1 MRQKY
6 LWITEILWWIGS
18 LIIGVSIVL
27 PYYPK
32 LIVEVPFLI
41 PNIVLVVL
49 MIQCLRLTFFLNQS
63 PFPAHRWM
71 IFTLTFAFIP
81 ICMYTINHYSHMSQF
96 FESSSWMHSFSYLL
110 TLTEKSVLASY
121 IRAEFTLIAVIA
133 FISGITFSGRMVVTS
148 WRLLG
153 SRSRG

>member
-6 LWITEILWWIGS
+6 LWITEIVWWIGS
-18 LIIGVSIVL
+18 LIIGMVIVL

-49 MIQCLRLTFFLNQS
+49 MIQCFRLTFFLKQS
-63 PFPAHRWM
+63 PLPAHQWM

-81 ICMYTINHYSHMSQF
+81 ICMYTINHYSQMSQF

-121 IRAEFTLIAVIA
+121 IRTEFTLIAVMA
-133 FISGITFSGRMVVTS
+133 FVSGITFSGHMVVTS

-153 SRSRG
+153 RRSRG